1 MTLQQFHTYQE
12 QTFDSYMNK
21 LIKNE
26 GKDAKKEISR
36 RAKREIPMSQLSKS
50 EYAHIAVTDTY
61 DLNHMDMTFSVK
73 GDTVIIKDAFLGQAL
88 AALPPNR
95 REVILLSYFMAKS
108 DPQIAALL
116 NLTSNAIRYRKMT
129 ALQRLREIMEALQN
143 ER

>member
-50 EYAHIAVTDTY
+50 EYAHIAITDTY
-61 DLNHMDMTFSVK
+61 DLDHMTFSVK
-73 GDTVIIKDAFLGQAL
+73 DDTIIIKDAFLGQAL

-108 DPQIAALL
+108 DPQIGALL

-129 ALQRLREIMEALQN
+129 ALQRLRELMETLEN